1 MKAGRLDKLEVVYER
16 ECVIGV
22 PVYVGVRVVLE
33 SVPVR
38 WSLEEVR
45 YGLEYTGGS
54 LSAYECDIL

>member
-45 YGLEYTGGS
+45 YGLE
-54 LSAYECDIL
+54 